1 MSVKVD
7 EAQANCAP
15 SGLIAAGLML
25 LQLMSPLKSALMRG
39 GGVSARAVHGNR
51 IVAAGALHVA
61 ESLRTFVSVVQKPAT
76 VRSAL
81 NVASGRRANSSSA
94 LQPKDAYYTQCFCVS
109 SWFRV
114 PEQGMDTFEL
124 LSRASGFLVP
134 RAGGEGGVH
143 IVTSAHVVHP
153 FAFPNYY
160 PPAEHAWL
168 GFVGERHVMTKFEIR
183 ERTEG
188 RVIVSIDLHD
198 KVFRHES
205 RDICVVHPQDQKEF
219 LRALEGLEGGSR
231 LHLLELEEDA
241 AAREK
246 GEVMFVGHQII
257 QASGALQDQ
266 LPTVVPGAVLGCTP
280 NGQAFASTESTL
292 QMGMCGGPVMN
303 ARGRCI
309 GATEGIVPDTGLCEL
324 PRLCPVSWT
333 WSPRRTYFCMS
344 LSKGKTR
351 STVLIL
357 FVQALSHVYS
367 PCILLP
373 RDPPMIL
380 LDQARNHCGY
390 VQQ

>member
-39 GGVSARAVHGNR
+39 GGVSRAVHGNR

-205 RDICVVHPQDQKEF
+205 RDICVVHPHDQKEF